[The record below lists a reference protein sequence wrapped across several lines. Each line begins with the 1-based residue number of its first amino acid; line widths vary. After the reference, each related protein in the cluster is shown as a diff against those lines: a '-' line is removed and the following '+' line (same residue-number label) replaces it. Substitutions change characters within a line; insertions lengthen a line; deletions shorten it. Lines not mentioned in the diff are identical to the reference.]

1 MTDMTNTAERRTAGR
16 TQEEIRILINRL
28 NRAEGQ
34 IRGIRGMV
42 EKDATCTEVMT
53 QVAAATAALQ
63 GFTRELIATHI
74 RSCVVEDVRKG
85 NDEEVEELIGNLLKL
100 IR

>member
-1 MTDMTNTAERRTAGR
+1 MTDMTNTPERRTAGR

-42 EKDATCTEVMT
+42 EKDATCTDVMT

-74 RSCVVEDVRKG
+74 RSSVVEDVRKG

>member
-1 MTDMTNTAERRTAGR
+1 MTDYDNTPAPRKANRTP
-16 TQEEIRILINRL
+16 EEVKVLINRL

-53 QVAAATAALQ
+53 QAAAAAAALQ
-63 GFTRELIATHI
+63 AFTRELISTHI

-85 NDEEVEELIGNLLKL
+85 NEEEVEELINNLLKL

>member
-1 MTDMTNTAERRTAGR
+1 MTDMTNTPERRTAGR

-42 EKDATCTEVMT
+42 EKDATCTDVMT

>member
-1 MTDMTNTAERRTAGR
+1 MTDIANTPVQRKANRTP
-16 TQEEIRILINRL
+16 EEVHILINRL

-53 QVAAATAALQ
+53 QVAAAAAALQ
-63 GFTRELIATHI
+63 GFTRELISTHI
-74 RSCVVEDVRKG
+74 RSCVVEDIRKG
-85 NDEEVEELIGNLLKL
+85 NEEEVEELIGNLLKL

>member
-1 MTDMTNTAERRTAGR
+1 MTDTTNTPERRKAGR

>member
-1 MTDMTNTAERRTAGR
+1 MTDMTNTPERRTAGR

>member
-1 MTDMTNTAERRTAGR
+1 MTDFENTPVQRKANRTP
-16 TQEEIRILINRL
+16 EEVKVLINRL

-53 QVAAATAALQ
+53 QAAAAAAALQ
-63 GFTRELIATHI
+63 AFTRELISTHI

-85 NDEEVEELIGNLLKL
+85 NDEEVEELINNLLKL

>member
-1 MTDMTNTAERRTAGR
+1 MTDMTNTPERRKAGR

-63 GFTRELIATHI
+63 GFTRELITTHI